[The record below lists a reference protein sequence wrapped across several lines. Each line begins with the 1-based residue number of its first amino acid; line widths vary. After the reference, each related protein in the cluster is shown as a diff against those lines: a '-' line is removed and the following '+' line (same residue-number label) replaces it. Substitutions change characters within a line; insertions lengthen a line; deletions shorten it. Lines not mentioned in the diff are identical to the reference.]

1 MPQPGS
7 HAYDLQKQKLRHQ
20 LEEQGVDDETAEDV
34 ADAAMK
40 RQAETGDAHVR
51 PKLPPQASPSANPP
65 GQKNR
70 KPDDEL
76 RAPVEDMDMTNIAV
90 TEIGTNRFGVEIDE
104 GDLHT
109 GHTVIVPDD
118 FFDELGPYDI
128 EPQRVVKESVAFLL
142 DREVSAEID
151 DSFTL
156 DDVADRYPEYFDE
169 LRARLSAG

>member
-7 HAYDLQKQKLRHQ
+7 HAYDLQKQKLRHR
-20 LEEQGVDDETAEDV
+20 LEQQGVDDETAEEV
-34 ADAAMK
+34 ADAAMQ
-40 RQAETGDAHVR
+40 RAAEAGVTKPR
-51 PKLPPQASPSANPP
+51 PTLPPQASPSANPP
-65 GQKNR
+65 GQKHR

-76 RAPVEDMDMTNIAV
+76 RAPVEDMDMTNIAI
-90 TEIGTNRFGVEIDE
+90 TEIGANRFGVEIDE

-118 FFDELGPYDI
+118 FYEQLGPYDI

-142 DREVSAEID
+142 DREVSAEIE